1 MNLTEVSQNCCIPE
15 AFIMAA
21 VSSFIKNAKPCILRM
36 LLLTLVA
43 SSARP
48 KHLYVGLVSVCP
60 SVVCLSLQLIA
71 GMSRNED
78 RHRLVFS
85 KSICWTAVSDPSETF
100 LHDVAYGLFPAT
112 RAEN

>member
-1 MNLTEVSQNCCIPE
+1 
-15 AFIMAA
+15 MAA

-48 KHLYVGLVSVCP
+48 KRLYVGLVSVCL

-78 RHRLVFS
+78 RHRLVFFPKAFVGRPS
-85 KSICWTAVSDPSETF
+85 VTLPKLSDTMWLTGCF
-100 LHDVAYGLFPAT
+100 QQRAQKT
-112 RAEN
+112 RRN